1 MPASN
6 RIIYS
11 RGFPYGAPLAML
23 RGGGTKN
30 EAVKQYLKEK
40 KFVWNSRSYAWESYY
55 YKAELREILCNLRD
69 AFQCEVVPKDGI
81 DPSYIIDL

>member
-1 MPASN
+1 MPAGN

-30 EAVKQYLKEK
+30 EAVKKYLKKK

-55 YKAELREILCNLRD
+55 HAPELREILANLRD
-69 AFQCEVVPKDGI
+69 VFHCEVVPKKGMDE
-81 DPSYIIDL
+81 SYIIEL